1 VREQARAQGFPDT
14 FTWDHDTQTPKDM
27 YKQIGNA
34 VPIPVGRAL
43 GRELLKVL
51 IKKWEADIACKGP
64 DDVIESIEFDEDDD
78 FGMVDPNYNQ
88 ESDTEGSVLGLPRSA
103 RRVAITSEE
112 KDDAEGLRIE

>member
-1 VREQARAQGFPDT
+1 
-14 FTWDHDTQTPKDM
+14 M

-51 IKKWEADIACKGP
+51 IKKWETDVASKGP
-64 DDVIESIEFDEDDD
+64 DDVIESIEADEEGDIDLRTAT
-78 FGMVDPNYNQ
+78 YNQ
-88 ESDTEGSVLGLPRSA
+88 DSDADGSVLSLPRSA

-112 KDDAEGLRIE
+112 KDDDEWMKID